1 MNSNQLRK
9 ILESDVFVARR
20 FLGVF
25 PADLLPNKNGCFVAN
40 TDPASKPGSH
50 WVCFNI
56 NNGSRYFF
64 DSYGRPPT
72 MFKKKCEYN
81 RQRLQSSLSSC
92 CGQYVIF
99 FLVMYTRGIPISDI
113 LGNFSTNYE
122 ENDEIVVEFVN
133 EHFDIDLPT
142 IDNDFIISQ
151 IAGPWLN
158 SI

>member
-1 MNSNQLRK
+1 
-9 ILESDVFVARR
+9 
-20 FLGVF
+20 
-25 PADLLPNKNGCFVAN
+25 
-40 TDPASKPGSH
+40 
-50 WVCFNI
+50 
-56 NNGSRYFF
+56 
-64 DSYGRPPT
+64 
-72 MFKKKCEYN
+72 
-81 RQRLQSSLSSC
+81 
-92 CGQYVIF
+92 
-99 FLVMYTRGIPISDI
+99 MYTRGIPISDI